1 MRKAQIFKKRGM
13 AKKVLVRMW
22 SSGNA
27 IYAGRKAES
36 LCKSLAV
43 SHKHTISSRHSILTK

>member
-13 AKKVLVRMW
+13 AKKVLVKMW

-27 IYAGRKAES
+27 MYAGRKAES

-43 SHKHTISSRHSILTK
+43 SHKHTISSRHSILIK